1 MELIKKCYKIANLF
15 NRKLLKN
22 PTLKVKVDLKEIHS
36 K

>member
-15 NRKLLKN
+15 KRKLLKN
-22 PTLKVKVDLKEIHS
+22 PTLKVKVDLKDIHS